1 MRLASRA
8 ASFSRMIRSSLLALA
23 LTAAPLTGAFAFQ
36 DAVSGAPSARETV
49 IVYGGPDPVIIE
61 TDDGEVTLTAEI
73 ADTPARR
80 ERGLMWREE
89 LGDDAGMLFDFE
101 VEQPVAIWMQNTLI
115 PLDIIYIREDGTI
128 AKIIAHA
135 QALSRRQLPS
145 GEPVLGVLEIGAG
158 RAMELGLEPGDLVR
172 HAIFDTEAPQT
183 DPQAPA
189 SEEVGEDAPEA
200 GGEQPQEG

>member
-8 ASFSRMIRSSLLALA
+8 ASFWRMIRSILLALA

-36 DAVSGAPSARETV
+36 DTVSGAPAARDTV

-61 TDDGEVTLTAEI
+61 TGEGEVTLTAEI

-80 ERGLMWREE
+80 ERGLMWREQ
-89 LGDDAGMLFDFE
+89 LADDAGMLFDFE

-135 QALSRRQLPS
+135 QAMSRRQLPS

-158 RAMELGLEPGDLVR
+158 RAMELGIEPGDLVR
-172 HAIFDTEAPQT
+172 HAMFGTAASAIDQQ
-183 DPQAPA
+183 DPS
-189 SEEVGEDAPEA
+189 SEEVGDDSPTDAEAQPE
-200 GGEQPQEG
+200 EG